1 MSATDL
7 RILLLGCP
15 GAGKGTQAATLCER
29 YGLAHLATG
38 DMFRAEVAADTALGR
53 QVSGYMKRGAL
64 VPDEVVN
71 KVVAA
76 KLSSLSG
83 GWLLDGFPRTLP
95 QARDLDRVLQAA
107 GKKIDVVLSL
117 QMRPEDVVA
126 RMSGRRSCP
135 ACGEVYNTR
144 SRPPKAE
151 GKCDKCAGAL
161 VQREDDKEATVR
173 SRLKVYEDMTQPLVA
188 YFRTQGNLEE
198 VDGSRSAGEV
208 AQGLLQITDRILSA
222 RSGARA

>member
-1 MSATDL
+1 MSAADL
-7 RILLLGCP
+7 RIVLLGCP
-15 GAGKGTQAATLCER
+15 GAGKGTQANSLCER

-38 DMFRAEVAADTALGR
+38 DIFRGEVAADTALGR
-53 QVSGYMKRGAL
+53 EVGAYMKRGAL

-76 KLSSLSG
+76 KLDTLRG

-95 QARDLDRVLQAA
+95 QARELDRCLEGA
-107 GKKIDVVLSL
+107 GHKIDVVLSL
-117 QMRPEDVVA
+117 QMRPEELVR

-135 ACGEVYNTR
+135 ACGEVYNVQ

-151 GKCDKCAGAL
+151 GKCDKCGGAL

-173 SRLKVYEDMTQPLVA
+173 QRLKVYEEMTQPLVA
-188 YFRTQGNLEE
+188 YYRARGALRE
-198 VDGSRSAGEV
+198 VDGSRSPDEV
-208 AQGLLQITDRILSA
+208 AQALLGIVDPIVSS